1 MNAEQL
7 KQLENDLWSAAD
19 TLRANSGLRSSEY
32 ATPILGLIF
41 LKFADNKYQKYEAE
55 IEREYEAHRN
65 SRAAR
70 ELPQIAIAKCGFY
83 LPSSARYAHLLNLP
97 ESADIANALKQ
108 AMVEIETYVPFL
120 KDSLPKDE
128 YFQLTDA
135 SVLKRL
141 LQNFSNIPSDAEGD
155 LFGQIYEYFLGK
167 FALADGQ
174 GGGEFFTPRS
184 VVRLMVEII
193 EPNQGRVFDPAC
205 GSGGMFV
212 QSARFIAE
220 RRRQGGPGAI
230 DDLFVF
236 GQEKTLATVKLA
248 KMNLAVNGL
257 RGEIKEGNSYSQ
269 DPFGSLGNF
278 DYVMANPPF
287 NVDDVAID
295 TVARDPRFT
304 TYGLPRNKTKPSGKS
319 KAGSGQDKARESV
332 PNANYLWIS
341 LFATSLKEGGRA
353 ALVMANSASDA
364 QHTEAEIRRRL
375 IEADLI
381 YGMLTLPSNMFYTV
395 TLPATLWF
403 FEKGKADDK
412 ILFIDARRV
421 FTQID
426 RAHREFTE
434 DQLHNLATISYLHR
448 GERSRF
454 LERVHDCLL
463 AGKNSL
469 EHCRAEFA
477 CLHEAVEDALHDVLS
492 APPLPGLPLGS
503 LDAVAQAA
511 AQTQEAAQTMAA
523 FWQDDAGI
531 LARLRESGTLDSE
544 DNLLIDLSGAEI
556 TAHNRDQQA
565 LVGGFTDFVQQVQ
578 TAFKTL
584 DRCLRDYEKAIGE
597 RAEAEGKRRPQDRK
611 LRDAKAACDNY
622 AVLVQSAV
630 EPFGYA
636 SWLQE
641 RFPEAQY
648 ADVIG
653 LCKLAT
659 KVEVAEQDYSLNP
672 GRYVGVVVEEDGKTA
687 EQFSADLLALNR
699 ELEALNRD
707 AVALADTISHNVRQ
721 MAGNF

>member
-19 TLRANSGLRSSEY
+19 TLRANSGLKSSEY

-55 IEREYEAHRN
+55 IKSEYEAHHHT
-65 SRAAR
+65 RAAR
-70 ELPQIAIAKCGFY
+70 DIPEIAIEKCGFY
-83 LPSSARYAHLLNLP
+83 LTPEARYTHLLNLP

-108 AMVEIETYVPFL
+108 AMADIETHVPFL
-120 KDSLPKDE
+120 KDTLPKDE

-141 LQNFSNIPSDAEGD
+141 LQSFSNIPPDAEGD

-193 EPNQGRVFDPAC
+193 EPHHGRVFDPAC

-220 RRRQGGPGAI
+220 RRHQGGPDAV

-269 DPFGSLGNF
+269 DPFGSFGSF
-278 DYVMANPPF
+278 DYVLANPPF

-295 TVARDPRFT
+295 TVANDPRFT
-304 TYGLPRNKTKPSGKS
+304 TYGLPRNKTKPTGKS
-319 KAGSGQDKARESV
+319 KTGSGQDKARETV

-364 QHTEAEIRRRL
+364 QHTEAEIRSRL
-375 IEADLI
+375 IEADMI

-403 FEKGKADDK
+403 FEKGKTDDR

-426 RAHREFTE
+426 RAHREFAE
-434 DQLHNLATISYLHR
+434 DQLHNIATISYLHR

-463 AGKNSL
+463 AGRSRL
-469 EHCRAEFA
+469 EQCHADFPCI
-477 CLHEAVEDALHDVLS
+477 LEAIVDALPP
-492 APPLPGLPLGS
+492 APLIEVPSSPP
-503 LDAVAQAA
+503 DAVAEAAAHTRAA
-511 AQTQEAAQTMAA
+511 AQTLESL
-523 FWQDDAGI
+523 WQDDAGT
-531 LARLRESGTLDSE
+531 LARLWGNQTLQAGESLP
-544 DNLLIDLSGAEI
+544 NHLSTAEI
-556 TAHNRDQQA
+556 ETHNLQQQSLVAAFTEAVGLVQSAFTA
-565 LVGGFTDFVQQVQ
+565 
-578 TAFKTL
+578 L

-597 RAEAEGKRRPQDRK
+597 RAEGEGKRRPQDRL
-611 LRDAKAACDNY
+611 LRNAKTACDQY
-622 AVLVQSAV
+622 AGLIQNAA
-630 EPFGYA
+630 EPFGHA
-636 SWLQE
+636 RWLHE

-659 KVEVAEQDYSLNP
+659 KAEVAEQDYSLNP
-672 GRYVGVVVEEDGKTA
+672 GRYVGVVIEEDGKTA
-687 EQFSADLLALNR
+687 EQFSADLLVLNG
-699 ELEALNRD
+699 ELEALNGD
-707 AVALADTISHNVRQ
+707 AVTLADAISYNVRQ
-721 MAGNF
+721 LVGVA